1 MSYRFNRTPR
11 LLLLLLCT
19 SLAMA
24 QTPSATQ
31 RITPNFQNVEISV
44 VAEAVGAAT
53 NTSFI
58 VDPRVRGQV
67 SLINP
72 RAMTPRELY
81 SAFLQMLSVYNFAA
95 VPGDNGIVKIV
106 PDANIRTMPGSER
119 SSTDGISSDEVV
131 TETIDVRFINATQL
145 MQNLRQLVSQTGTLL
160 VVQGTNQLLI
170 TDRAG
175 NVRRIRRIVQDLDR
189 ESSTDIDV
197 IQLQNST
204 AAEVKR
210 LATELLGST
219 QPADAAAGLAPKVVA
234 DDRTNSVFISGE
246 PAQRQKLKVLIESLD
261 APIDNGGGFQVRYLE
276 YADAETLA
284 ATLKEQ
290 ATGIA
295 AVTGGAAGG
304 SGAAPTAA
312 AGPAADRNVTII
324 PDVETN
330 ALIITAPPKMMA
342 QLMAVVDKIDIPRA
356 QVHIEAIIADVSTN
370 KAADLGVNWAV
381 FSNEDGT
388 SVPAGGFIAP
398 VGAANNNGI
407 SIVDLTSAILNPET
421 ATSIPLGTTI
431 GIGRLRDNGL
441 NFGAMIRALRADS
454 NTNVI
459 AEPKLTAL
467 DNQEATFEDAKEVPF
482 LSGQY
487 TNTGGNNNGN
497 VNPFT
502 TVNRQKVGTIMK
514 VTPQINA
521 GNAMMLTIE
530 LESSGLSGATGD
542 AGSAITDTR
551 KFTTTV
557 LVEDGATI
565 VLGGMIRNGKTEGE
579 SRVPFLGR
587 IPLIGELFKVRNGR
601 REQSQLMVF
610 IRPKILTDSLQVR
623 RTTREKYELIRDAQQ
638 KQADKKEVLPILPG
652 SATPVLPELP
662 PDPPA
667 TTRPVPDAATP

>member
-1 MSYRFNRTPR
+1 MSYRIARTPR
-11 LLLLLLCT
+11 LLMLLLCT

-24 QTPSATQ
+24 QTPSTSQ
-31 RITPNFQNVEISV
+31 RITPNFQNVEINV

-53 NTSFI
+53 DTTFI
-58 VDPRVRGQV
+58 IDPRVRGQV

-81 SAFLQMLSVYNFAA
+81 RAFLAMLAVYSFAA
-95 VPGDNGIVKIV
+95 VPSEDGIVLIV
-106 PDANIRTMPGSER
+106 PDAMMRTIPGSER
-119 SSTDGISSDEVV
+119 NSTDAIGANEVV
-131 TETIDVRFINATQL
+131 SEIIDVQYINATQL

-160 VVQGTNQLLI
+160 AVQGTNQLLI

-175 NVRRIRRIVQDLDR
+175 NVRRIRSLVQQMDR
-189 ESSTDIDV
+189 ESSTDIDM
-197 IQLQNST
+197 IRLENST
-204 AAEVKR
+204 AAEVAR
-210 LATELLGST
+210 LVTGLQGN
-219 QPADAAAGLAPKVVA
+219 QPADAAAGLAPKIQA
-234 DDRTNSVFISGE
+234 DDRTNSVIISGE
-246 PAQRQKLKVLIESLD
+246 PAQRQKLKALIQSLD
-261 APIDNGGGFQVRYLE
+261 APVENGGGTQVRYLE
-276 YADAETLA
+276 YANAETLA

-295 AVTGGAAGG
+295 AVTGGAASGG
-304 SGAAPTAA
+304 GAAPAA
-312 AGPAADRNVTII
+312 AGPGADRNVTILS
-324 PDVETN
+324 DEETN
-330 ALIITAPPKMMA
+330 ALIITAPPKMMT
-342 QLMAVVDKIDIPRA
+342 QLMAVVDQLDIPRA
-356 QVHIEAIIADVSTN
+356 QVLIEAIIADVSIN

-388 SVPAGGFIAP
+388 SVPAGGFISP
-398 VGAANNNGI
+398 VGAANNNGV
-407 SIVDLTSAILNPET
+407 SIVDLTSAILNPES
-421 ATSIPLGTTI
+421 ATTIPLGTTI
-431 GIGRLRDNGL
+431 GVGRLLDNGL

-459 AEPKLTAL
+459 AEPKLTAI

-497 VNPFT
+497 VNPFS
-502 TVNRQKVGTIMK
+502 TVQRSKVGTILK

-551 KFTTTV
+551 SFNTTV

-587 IPLIGELFKVRNGR
+587 IPLFGELFKVRNGR

-610 IRPKILTDSLQVR
+610 IRPKILTDSLQVSR
-623 RTTREKYELIRDAQQ
+623 VSREKYELIREAQQ

-652 SATPVLPELP
+652 SATPVLPEFP

-667 TTRPVPDAATP
+667 TTRPVPDPANP

>member
-1 MSYRFNRTPR
+1 MSHRFHRTPR

-81 SAFLQMLSVYNFAA
+81 RAFLAMLSVYNFAA
-95 VPGDNGIVKIV
+95 VPSEDGIVLIV
-106 PDANIRTMPGSER
+106 PDANIRTMPGTER
-119 SSTDGISSDEVV
+119 DSTDSIGANEVV
-131 TETIDVRFINATQL
+131 SEIIDVQYINATQL

-160 VVQGTNQLLI
+160 AVQGTNQLLI

-175 NVRRIRRIVQDLDR
+175 NVRRIRRLIQQMDR
-189 ESSTDIDV
+189 ETTTDIDMV
-197 IQLQNST
+197 RLENST
-204 AAEVKR
+204 AADVAR
-210 LATELLGST
+210 LVTALQGN
-219 QPADAAAGLAPKVVA
+219 QPADAAAGLAPKVQA
-234 DDRTNSVFISGE
+234 DDRTNSVIISGE
-246 PAQRQKLKVLIESLD
+246 PAQRQKLKALIQSLD
-261 APIDNGGGFQVRYLE
+261 APLDNGGGTQVRYLE
-276 YADAETLA
+276 YASAETLA

-295 AVTGGAAGG
+295 AVTGGTGTG
-304 SGAAPTAA
+304 GAAPASA

-324 PDVETN
+324 SDEETN
-330 ALIITAPPKMMA
+330 SLIITAPPKMMA
-342 QLMAVVDKIDIPRA
+342 QLMAVVDKLDIPRA

-388 SVPAGGFIAP
+388 NVPAGGFISP
-398 VGAANNNGI
+398 VGTANNNGV

-587 IPLIGELFKVRNGR
+587 IPLIGEMFKVRNGR

-667 TTRPVPDAATP
+667 STRPVPDAATP